1 MVSKKRVWGD
11 CTSLICQDGTEAKR
25 ETILENQYR
34 SLRDATKSGSRDILH
49 PPPARPVGFV
59 FMVEVANSRSDWR
72 MKSSRTDPSGA
83 QIGGGAPGTRTP
95 RRCRLIGQRA
105 TTSNCQRAQ
114 SRRREGVGRD
124 LHWVTAQLER
134 VCVNLS
140 ICRNRCDRSR
150 RRVWLCRRLVCRVSR
165 FHLTGCNRLWDS
177 GNSLVRVNA
186 FQT

>member
-1 MVSKKRVWGD
+1 MADAATVVRGLRDEIRRSEQSRYDPRLQGLLPPAHPRVLGFVVSRKKVWGD
-11 CTSLICQDGTEAKR
+11 YTSLICQDGTEAKR

-140 ICRNRCDRSR
+140 IVPEPS
-150 RRVWLCRRLVCRVSR
+150 
-165 FHLTGCNRLWDS
+165 
-177 GNSLVRVNA
+177 
-186 FQT
+186 